1 MTNNPPSPNSIPA
14 SGVLPSSGV
23 LSTSGVLKLLV
34 DTADVSIWERLL
46 PSGVFF
52 GVTTNPKLVNQAG
65 LPCTLDSLRALARS
79 AFALGAN
86 EIHLQVWGTDSA
98 EMLARGRELAAIDPR
113 VRVKV
118 PGTRLGF
125 PCAKTLA
132 NEGANVTLT
141 ALYAAQQTLA
151 AIALGSAYAVP
162 YLGRMNDAGLDGQTE
177 VRAMQDIV
185 RQFPTRTRIL
195 VASIRQLSDV
205 VTLARYGVGVYALLP
220 PLAEALLDHPL
231 SIQAAADFEENARA
245 ANQRYAES
253 ATY

>member
-1 MTNNPPSPNSIPA
+1 MTKAHSSPTGKPA
-14 SGVLPSSGV
+14 YD
-23 LSTSGVLKLLV
+23 VLKLLV
-34 DTADVSIWERLL
+34 DTADVSVWERLL
-46 PSGVFF
+46 PSGVFY

-65 LPCTLDSLRALARS
+65 LPYTLETLRKLAGS

-86 EIHLQVWGTDSA
+86 EIHLQVWGTDSLD
-98 EMLARGRELAAIDPR
+98 MLSRGRALAAIDPR

-125 PCAKTLA
+125 PCAKALA

-141 ALYAAQQTLA
+141 ALYSAQQTLA
-151 AIALGSAYAVP
+151 AIALGAAYAVP
-162 YLGRMNDAGLDGQTE
+162 YLGRMNDAGMDGLAE
-177 VRAMQDIV
+177 VFAMQDIV

-195 VASIRQLSDV
+195 VASLRQLTDV
-205 VTLARYGVGVYALLP
+205 VALARHGVGVYALLP

-245 ANQRYAES
+245 ANERYTHKE
-253 ATY
+253 